1 MSMIERSLDGMAA
14 LTSELGAMA
23 RRRVTE
29 LCGIVLISL
38 AMMAALALASW
49 SVADPSLSHAT
60 DAPVRNLVGW
70 PGAVAAD
77 LMMQLLGLGALAL
90 ILPVAI
96 WGYRLLGHRTMGR
109 ERLRVLL
116 WPVGAV
122 LAAALAS
129 CLPRSTHWPL
139 PCGLGGVIG
148 DAILRVPILL
158 FHVPLRGGNSVIA
171 GVVLGAAAALAIA
184 VACGLFWRDADADE
198 DEEYEAAE
206 RNEDD
211 GERGWVSLGWLTHS
225 LLSLRA
231 RLALLFG
238 RRKRRPMPSPDAVL
252 RGRIEPRF
260 GAVADADSAE
270 DADEEED
277 SEPAR
282 VRKPRPRARRSSS
295 GYVLPALEFLNPPSR
310 VGRATVSSEIL
321 QENAVALEGVLADFG
336 VRGEIINARPG
347 PVVTLYELE
356 PAPGIKSS
364 RVISLADDIAR
375 SMSALSARVAVVS
388 GRNAIGIELPNPTRE
403 RVYLRE
409 LLASRDYAETS
420 ARLALCLGKAIGGE
434 AVLVDLQRM

>member
-29 LCGIVLISL
+29 LCGIALISL

-90 ILPVAI
+90 ILPIAI
-96 WGYRLLGHRTMGR
+96 WGYRLLGHRAMGH
-109 ERLRVLL
+109 ERVRVIL

-148 DAILRVPILL
+148 DAILRVPVLL

-184 VACGLFWRDADADE
+184 VASGLFWRDADADE

-206 RNEDD
+206 RNDVDD
-211 GERGWVSLGWLTHS
+211 
-225 LLSLRA
+225 RA
-231 RLALLFG
+231 Q
-238 RRKRRPMPSPDAVL
+238 P
-252 RGRIEPRF
+252 
-260 GAVADADSAE
+260 
-270 DADEEED
+270 
-277 SEPAR
+277 
-282 VRKPRPRARRSSS
+282 
-295 GYVLPALEFLNPPSR
+295 
-310 VGRATVSSEIL
+310 
-321 QENAVALEGVLADFG
+321 
-336 VRGEIINARPG
+336 
-347 PVVTLYELE
+347 
-356 PAPGIKSS
+356 
-364 RVISLADDIAR
+364 
-375 SMSALSARVAVVS
+375 
-388 GRNAIGIELPNPTRE
+388 
-403 RVYLRE
+403 
-409 LLASRDYAETS
+409 
-420 ARLALCLGKAIGGE
+420 
-434 AVLVDLQRM
+434 